1 MLHEFSSCLP
11 FFLYH
16 ALRQKASSCFLH
28 SNKQENAVI
37 SVIECKS
44 IDLCGMRLPFS
55 CCLWA
60 GLLSL
65 AERCIRN
72 EVKCCT
78 TELIGFRFHLKECAS
93 N

>member
-44 IDLCGMRLPFS
+44 IDLCGMRLPFHVV
-55 CCLWA
+55 C
-60 GLLSL
+60 GLNFCRLLNDAYEMRSSV
-65 AERCIRN
+65 APQN
-72 EVKCCT
+72 
-78 TELIGFRFHLKECAS
+78 
-93 N
+93 